1 MKSQQRFAEIEYC
14 LEKYFQANLAPVMSR
29 VQRDLTKKQLD
40 EYSEYKSTF
49 AGIMADLADAS
60 TAIPRLDTAAAQVRQ
75 TGTWSNKTID
85 DYMLMCQ
92 TAIARDKTIQKDLQT
107 LSAEWRTAVV
117 SEIGRARY
125 DQLSKQL
132 GCDLAYAYVDY
143 RIQQQMVQRMTD
155 KHTPKTTADYI
166 MRKAATGSLVGIG
179 ATMQQSPLAREISD
193 KAEKAYNPTA
203 AEKATARVASF
214 GVDAATTGC
223 ISSWASIGKFAAME
237 ITFDGVEWALGKANG
252 NTRTITVEQ
261 CISQAVFNSQTNIFT
276 QLRNQSKKLKPW
288 DNDHIKSID
297 RQLCKKT
304 GAATSKPAM
313 YDIIENQRNKAP
325 QFTLTGAE
333 AQAHKQS
340 ELRKSHDVPSIIAL
354 GKEEEYIKD
363 HKDNTAKPQEKA
375 SLYQTQA
382 AAQPKSD
389 ENTATKEP
397 AKPQAP
403 KDTAPVQNPAND
415 NSIGWGTLLET
426 VGLNGLGDIGHN
438 LGYVISMLPDILV
451 GMWTGKTKSLDLK
464 DNLVPYASV
473 LAGMFVKNPIMK
485 MLLIGMGGANLLN
498 KAGHE
503 ALGNAE
509 GENLQNQAQTAK
521 PQYLH
526 YADQPLN
533 PRISNVT
540 LSGSTLIATIDKVPC
555 TVRLTQDIIDAY
567 HAGALPLNTLANAIL
582 ERNEQRQVVMDNNY
596 ERLQEQQRQQQVVL
610 K

>member
-49 AGIMADLADAS
+49 AGIMADLSDAS
-60 TAIPRLDTAAAQVRQ
+60 TAIPGLDTAAAQVRQ
-75 TGTWSNKTID
+75 TGTWSNRTID

-92 TAIARDKTIQKDLQT
+92 TAIASDKTLQKDLQT

-117 SEIGRARY
+117 SEIGRVRY

-143 RIQQQMVQRMTD
+143 RIRQQMVKRMTD
-155 KHTPKTTADYI
+155 KHTPKNTADYI
-166 MRKAATGSLVGIG
+166 MRKAATGSLIGIG

-193 KAEKAYNPTA
+193 KAEKAYKPTT

-214 GVDAATTGC
+214 GVDAVTTGC
-223 ISSWASIGKFAAME
+223 IASWASIGKFAAME
-237 ITFDGVEWALGKANG
+237 ITFDGVEWALGKANA
-252 NTRTITVEQ
+252 NQRTITVEQ
-261 CISQAVFNSQTNIFT
+261 CISQAVFNSQSNVFT
-276 QLRNQSKKLKPW
+276 QLHNQSKKLKPW

-297 RQLCKKT
+297 RQLSNKT

-333 AQAHKQS
+333 AQSRKQS

-363 HKDNTAKPQEKA
+363 HKDNNAKTQEKA
-375 SLYQTQA
+375 AQYQTQA

-389 ENTATKEP
+389 ETTAAKEP
-397 AKPQAP
+397 AKTQDQT
-403 KDTAPVQNPAND
+403 DTDKVQNPTND

-503 ALGNAE
+503 ALGKAD
-509 GENLQNQAQTAK
+509 GASQHATPHAAK

-526 YADQPLN
+526 YDDQPLN
-533 PRISNVT
+533 LRITDVT
-540 LSGSTLIATIDKVPC
+540 LRGSTLTATIDKVPC
-555 TVRLTQDIIDAY
+555 AVRLTQDIVDACRS
-567 HAGALPLNTLANAIL
+567 GALPLNTLANTIL
-582 ERNEQRQVVMDNNY
+582 ERNEQRQAVMDNNY
-596 ERLQEQQRQQQVVL
+596 ERLQEQQRQQQVAI